1 MKTNKLKTFSD
12 MCKKREVKSSG
23 RAVILKADRSLFG
36 RIIVMAQVRSLNMED
51 ILSHPLGPLPWALST
66 PDGLLRKTNKA
77 TLATALQK
85 NVALQEKP
93 PENSATVVDG
103 MNLVQRV
110 KGDEVTFRDVATTIL
125 GMALREGSQSRRI
138 DVVFDTYKQNSIK
151 NSERSL
157 RGEETGHE
165 LQDITSTQMV
175 RQWRNF
181 LSKVNSKTSLIS
193 FIVNEWRKPQYRE
206 KLQEK
211 ILYAT
216 VIDKCYRITYQDSEE
231 VSTLHCQQEAADGRL
246 LLHAAREGYQSI
258 VICSEDTDVFIMSLA
273 FCDKIEAPLFL
284 KCGTRTR
291 TRLVA
296 IRKVAATV
304 GMDTC
309 RALIGL
315 HAYTGCDT
323 VSAFAGKG
331 KTRAL
336 TLLMNNKETQDTFL
350 KLGQEWD
357 LSPELSNKL
366 EAFTCVLYAPKA
378 STTMINKL
386 RYHLFCAK
394 KGEIESHQLPPCKD
408 SLRQHTLRANYQAG
422 IWKRCLEKDPQVPS
436 PVGRGWKME
445 TEEEGAQT
453 CKLTKC
459 ENQVTCVESSDEDE
473 DDMENDDD

>member
-1 MKTNKLKTFSD
+1 MRGQQSDGINMWRSSSRRGKNKGELRVIGTAGYKPILNSACLTNKLKTFSD
-12 MCKKREVKSSG
+12 MCKKREVRSSR
-23 RAVILKADRSLFG
+23 RAVILKADRCLFG

-51 ILSHPLGPLPWALST
+51 ILSHPLGPLPWALSA

-77 TLATALQK
+77 TMATAFQK
-85 NVALQEKP
+85 NVALQEKH

-181 LSKVNSKTSLIS
+181 LTKVNSKTSLIS
-193 FIVNEWRKPQYRE
+193 FIVNEWRKPEYRE

-231 VSTLHCQQEAADGRL
+231 KKQMDDYFSMPP
-246 LLHAAREGYQSI
+246 REGYQSI

-336 TLLMNNKETQDTFL
+336 TLLMNNKETQDTLL

-394 KGEIESHQLPPCKD
+394 KGEIESHQLPPCKN
-408 SLRQHTLRANYQAG
+408 SLRQHTL
-422 IWKRCLEKDPQVPS
+422 
-436 PVGRGWKME
+436 GWKME
-445 TEEEGAQT
+445 TEEEGEQ
-453 CKLTKC
+453 L
-459 ENQVTCVESSDEDE
+459 VLHW
-473 DDMENDDD
+473 MEGQPAPEAVLDLLA

>member
-1 MKTNKLKTFSD
+1 
-12 MCKKREVKSSG
+12 
-23 RAVILKADRSLFG
+23 
-36 RIIVMAQVRSLNMED
+36 
-51 ILSHPLGPLPWALST
+51 
-66 PDGLLRKTNKA
+66 
-77 TLATALQK
+77 
-85 NVALQEKP
+85 
-93 PENSATVVDG
+93 
-103 MNLVQRV
+103 
-110 KGDEVTFRDVATTIL
+110 
-125 GMALREGSQSRRI
+125 
-138 DVVFDTYKQNSIK
+138 
-151 NSERSL
+151 
-157 RGEETGHE
+157 
-165 LQDITSTQMV
+165 
-175 RQWRNF
+175 
-181 LSKVNSKTSLIS
+181 
-193 FIVNEWRKPQYRE
+193 
-206 KLQEK
+206 
-211 ILYAT
+211 
-216 VIDKCYRITYQDSEE
+216 
-231 VSTLHCQQEAADGRL
+231 
-246 LLHAAREGYQSI
+246 
-258 VICSEDTDVFIMSLA
+258 MSLA

-357 LSPELSNKL
+357 LSPELSISMCPL
-366 EAFTCVLYAPKA
+366 CPK
-378 STTMINKL
+378 SIN
-386 RYHLFCAK
+386 HHDQQAQE
-394 KGEIESHQLPPCKD
+394 GEIESHRLPPCKD

-422 IWKRCLEKDPQVPS
+422 IWKRGSEKDPQVPS

-445 TEEEGAQT
+445 TEEEGEQLVLHWMEGQPAPEAVLDLLACNCT
-453 CKLTKC
+453 KNVSLPRCMCLANGLRCTDMCKLTEC